1 METTIGIGA
10 YARNTTR
17 SSLTLVDILTRFAKA
32 IISVRACTFE
42 TAMGIDARAHT
53 TLGHTTA
60 MGTTFV
66 FIYYTLEVIV
76 SIAVLDVGIISF
88 SIGQRMISLTDFIIL
103 H

>member
-53 TLGHTTA
+53 TRISS
-60 MGTTFV
+60 TTFV
-66 FIYYTLEVIV
+66 FISYTLEVIV
-76 SIAVLDVGIISF
+76 SLAVIDVKIISF